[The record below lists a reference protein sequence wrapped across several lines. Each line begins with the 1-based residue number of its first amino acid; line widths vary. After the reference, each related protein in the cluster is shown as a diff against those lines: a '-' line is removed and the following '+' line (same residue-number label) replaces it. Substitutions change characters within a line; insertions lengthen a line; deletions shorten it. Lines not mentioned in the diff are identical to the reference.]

1 MTLSRENRKG
11 QESAA
16 AYRHDRLV
24 EVEVPTRVAVE
35 IRDEEALTRVTGLG
49 GDEWRSQFYALRTEQ
64 DVFEHFAYNAAK
76 NGVTRAN
83 QLDGWTDL
91 DDEAVRIRVLD

>member
-1 MTLSRENRKG
+1 MSVAFRN
-11 QESAA
+11 
-16 AYRHDRLV
+16 DRLV

-35 IRDEEALTRVTGLG
+35 IRDPEAVTRVTGPG
-49 GDEWRSQFYALRTEQ
+49 GDEWRSQFYALRTED

-83 QLDGWTDL
+83 QLEGWGDL
-91 DDEAVRIRVLD
+91 DDEAVTFRVLD